1 MHIFSICTTDTRP
14 KLGPMLKD
22 RTNCTFVY
30 LQLHTLFTKQ
40 VVYFHLFN
48 CTKLL
53 NSEILYEN
61 ECIVGKKFLALTV
74 NEIIECS
81 SLRIGVP

>member
-1 MHIFSICTTDTRP
+1 MHILSICTTDTRP
-14 KLGPMLKD
+14 KSGPMLKD

-40 VVYFHLFN
+40 VVYFHWFN
-48 CTKLL
+48 CTKFL

-61 ECIVGKKFLALTV
+61 ECIVGKNFHALTV

-81 SLRIGVP
+81 SLRIGLS